1 MKKIL
6 ITLIA
11 LALAASMLALIA
23 VPALAKVQ
31 KVDLVTVAPNTPG
44 GDFVTFN
51 GTASTDLYGAGTQA
65 SKELMQAM
73 ENTQAYQALILRA
86 QNSGWTA
93 SQFTAALAQDKE
105 ALAQALSVQ
114 PALAKAQRAA
124 WESETQLST
133 PITISGINGVPYTIT
148 SPSELAYLGY

>member
-1 MKKIL
+1 MKKIYL
-6 ITLIA
+6 TLIA
-11 LALAASMLALIA
+11 LALAVAMFTVTV
-23 VPALAKVQ
+23 VPALAQSQ
-31 KVDLVTVAPNTPG
+31 KVDLEKVAG
-44 GDFVTFN
+44 SHSGDFVTFN
-51 GTASTDLYGAGTQA
+51 GTAGTDLYSAGIQA
-65 SKELMQAM
+65 SKELIQAM
-73 ENTQAYQALILRA
+73 ENTPAYQALILRA

-133 PITISGINGVPYTIT
+133 PITIYGINGVPYTIT
-148 SPSELAYLGY
+148 SPGELAYLGY